1 MFFKNLKLGVKTALT
16 TSVILVVSFVALGF
30 YYVSEASKIL
40 VDRANQSVR
49 FLAEGR
55 SKNIALELNDV
66 HRTLVN
72 YANYFSQDGYAFI
85 QNSTAKEL
93 EDNVRKLC
101 ENNAFV
107 YQAFLVIMHG
117 GKPATSYDSVQKSNG
132 EFASNVNNPLIL
144 HSNLLQ
150 QVISTRSMARTLTDK
165 HDLME
170 GVSSFGFTIAAPI
183 FDSHNNLVAVAGLY
197 VSFGYIQDKYFPTD
211 TGENGF
217 LMGSR
222 NRIFAINK
230 DHSLQGKVFTDVML
244 DQEAKRVV
252 AFREKAEADQT
263 LITSF
268 YSNVL
273 NEEII
278 LALHTFR
285 PFKDP
290 KMGHNWVI
298 GSVISKAKV
307 YGYVRHTQMVIIA
320 IGLSALLIAIIAMHF
335 YIQRQI
341 VWRVNRVVQTLT
353 GFFRLLNH
361 EENVEVQIYKSTQ
374 NDEIGWMLDGI
385 NSNIAKIQKTFRHDN
400 DAVVE
405 VTQLTSNVQKGIIVA
420 NKEHASANTPK
431 LAELIKVVHAMVE
444 SLENKIGSDLNKIL
458 AVVHAYQKL
467 DFTPQIQGAKGD
479 VELSI
484 NQLGTEIT
492 KMLTTSSEFANMLST
507 KALNLKASMDKLSES
522 SANQS
527 QGIKE
532 TTQNIEVITQN
543 ISDVSLKSDEMIA
556 QSQDIKS
563 VVEIIRDIA
572 EQTNLLALN
581 AAIEAARAGEHG
593 RGFAVVADE
602 VRKLAERTQKSLSEI
617 ETNINV
623 LVQSIADNST
633 AIKNQANAVQDINKA
648 MSAFDT
654 QLGHNLDIAKEC
666 LGISQDIEHIANDIL
681 EDTSKKKF

>member
-1 MFFKNLKLGVKTALT
+1 MFFKNLKLGAKTALT
-16 TSVILVVSFVALGF
+16 TSAILVFSFVALGF
-30 YYVSEASKIL
+30 YYVSEVSKIL
-40 VDRANQSVR
+40 VDKANQSVR
-49 FLAEGR
+49 VLAESR
-55 SKNIALELNDV
+55 SKNITLELSDV
-66 HRTLVN
+66 YRTLTN
-72 YANYFSQDGYAFI
+72 YTNYFSQDGYSFI
-85 QNSTAKEL
+85 QHSTAKEL

-107 YQAFLVIMHG
+107 YQAFLVFVHG
-117 GKPATSYDSVQKSNG
+117 SKPTTSYDSVQKSDG
-132 EFASNVNNPLIL
+132 GFASNVNNPLIL
-144 HSNLLQ
+144 HSNLVQ
-150 QVISTRSMARTLTDK
+150 QVINTRSIARTYTDK
-165 HDLME
+165 RNLME
-170 GVSSFGFTIAAPI
+170 GMSSFGFFIAAPI
-183 FDSHNNLVAVAGLY
+183 FDSHNNLVAVAGLF
-197 VSFGYIQDKYFPTD
+197 VSFEYIQDKYFPTG
-211 TGENGF
+211 TEENGF

-244 DQEAKRVV
+244 DQEAKKAI
-252 AFREKAEADQT
+252 AFREKAEAGKT

-273 NEEII
+273 DENII

-298 GSVISKAKV
+298 GSVISKGKV
-307 YGYVRHTQMVIIA
+307 YSYVRHTQMVIIA

-335 YIQRQI
+335 YIQKQI

-353 GFFRLLNH
+353 SFFRLLNH
-361 EENVEVQIYKSTQ
+361 EEVDVQMYQSTQ
-374 NDEIGWMLDGI
+374 NDEIGWMLDSI
-385 NSNIAKIQKTFRHDN
+385 NSNITKIQKVFHDDN

-405 VTQLTSNVQKGIIVA
+405 TTQLTSNVQKGIIVA
-420 NKEHASANTPK
+420 DKEHTSANTPK

-444 SLENKIGSDLNKIL
+444 SLEKKVGSDLNKIL

-522 SANQS
+522 STNQS

-648 MSAFDT
+648 MIAFDA

>member
-1 MFFKNLKLGVKTALT
+1 MFFKNLKLGAKTALT
-16 TSVILVVSFVALGF
+16 TSAILVFSFVALGF
-30 YYVSEASKIL
+30 YYVSEVSKIL
-40 VDRANQSVR
+40 VDKANQSVR
-49 FLAEGR
+49 VLAESR
-55 SKNIALELNDV
+55 SKNITLELSDV
-66 HRTLVN
+66 YRTLTN
-72 YANYFSQDGYAFI
+72 YTNYFSQDGYSFI
-85 QNSTAKEL
+85 QHSTAKEL

-117 GKPATSYDSVQKSNG
+117 DKPSISYDSVQKSNG
-132 EFASNVNNPLIL
+132 EIISNSNNPIIL
-144 HSNLLQ
+144 RSNLVQ
-150 QVISTRSMARTLTDK
+150 QVINTRSMARTLTDK
-165 HDLME
+165 RDLME
-170 GVSSFGFTIAAPI
+170 GMSSFGFSIAAPI
-183 FDSHNNLVAVAGLY
+183 FDSHNNLVAVAGLF
-197 VSFGYIQDKYFPTD
+197 VSFEYIQDKYFPTN

-244 DQEAKRVV
+244 DQEAKKAI
-252 AFREKAEADQT
+252 AFREKAEAGKT

-273 NEEII
+273 DEDII

-298 GSVISKAKV
+298 GSVISKGKV
-307 YGYVRHTQMVIIA
+307 YSYVRHTQMVIIA
-320 IGLSALLIAIIAMHF
+320 IGLSALLVAIIAMHF
-335 YIQRQI
+335 YIQKQI

-353 GFFRLLNH
+353 SFFKLLNH
-361 EENVEVQIYKSTQ
+361 EEVDVQMYQSTQ

-385 NSNIAKIQKTFRHDN
+385 NSNITKIQKVFHDDN

-405 VTQLTSNVQKGIIVA
+405 TTQLTSNVQKGIIVA
-420 NKEHASANTPK
+420 DKEHTSANTPK

-444 SLENKIGSDLNKIL
+444 SLEKKVGSDLNKIL

-522 SANQS
+522 STNQS

-648 MSAFDT
+648 MIAFDA

>member
-1 MFFKNLKLGVKTALT
+1 MFFKNLKLGAKTALT
-16 TSVILVVSFVALGF
+16 TSAILVFSFVALGF
-30 YYVSEASKIL
+30 YYVSEVSKIL
-40 VDRANQSVR
+40 VDKANQSVR
-49 FLAEGR
+49 VLAESR
-55 SKNIALELNDV
+55 SKNITLELSDV
-66 HRTLVN
+66 YRTLTN
-72 YANYFSQDGYAFI
+72 YTNYFSQDGYSFI
-85 QNSTAKEL
+85 QHSTAKEL

-117 GKPATSYDSVQKSNG
+117 DKPSISYDSVQKSNG
-132 EFASNVNNPLIL
+132 EIISNSNNPIIL
-144 HSNLLQ
+144 RSNLVQ
-150 QVISTRSMARTLTDK
+150 QVINTRSMARTLTDK
-165 HDLME
+165 RDLME
-170 GVSSFGFTIAAPI
+170 GMSSFGFSIAAPI
-183 FDSHNNLVAVAGLY
+183 FDSHNNLVAVAGLF
-197 VSFGYIQDKYFPTD
+197 VSFEYIQDKYFPTN

-244 DQEAKRVV
+244 DQEAKKAI
-252 AFREKAEADQT
+252 AFREKAEAGKT

-273 NEEII
+273 DEDII

-298 GSVISKAKV
+298 GSVISKGKV
-307 YGYVRHTQMVIIA
+307 YSYVRHTQMVIIA

-335 YIQRQI
+335 YIQKQI

-353 GFFRLLNH
+353 SFFRLLNH
-361 EENVEVQIYKSTQ
+361 EEVDVQMYQSTQ
-374 NDEIGWMLDGI
+374 NDEIGWMLDSI
-385 NSNIAKIQKTFRHDN
+385 NSNITKIQKVFHDDN

-405 VTQLTSNVQKGIIVA
+405 TTQLTSNVQKGIIVA
-420 NKEHASANTPK
+420 DKEHTSANTPK

-444 SLENKIGSDLNKIL
+444 SLEKKVGSDLNKIL

-522 SANQS
+522 STNQS

-563 VVEIIRDIA
+563 VVEIIGDIA

-648 MSAFDT
+648 MIAFDA

>member
-1 MFFKNLKLGVKTALT
+1 M
-16 TSVILVVSFVALGF
+16 
-30 YYVSEASKIL
+30 
-40 VDRANQSVR
+40 
-49 FLAEGR
+49 
-55 SKNIALELNDV
+55 
-66 HRTLVN
+66 
-72 YANYFSQDGYAFI
+72 
-85 QNSTAKEL
+85 
-93 EDNVRKLC
+93 
-101 ENNAFV
+101 
-107 YQAFLVIMHG
+107 
-117 GKPATSYDSVQKSNG
+117 
-132 EFASNVNNPLIL
+132 
-144 HSNLLQ
+144 
-150 QVISTRSMARTLTDK
+150 
-165 HDLME
+165 
-170 GVSSFGFTIAAPI
+170 
-183 FDSHNNLVAVAGLY
+183 
-197 VSFGYIQDKYFPTD
+197 
-211 TGENGF
+211 
-217 LMGSR
+217 
-222 NRIFAINK
+222 
-230 DHSLQGKVFTDVML
+230 
-244 DQEAKRVV
+244 
-252 AFREKAEADQT
+252 
-263 LITSF
+263 
-268 YSNVL
+268 
-273 NEEII
+273 
-278 LALHTFR
+278 HTFR

-298 GSVISKAKV
+298 GSVISKGKV
-307 YGYVRHTQMVIIA
+307 YSYVRHTQMVIIA

-335 YIQRQI
+335 YIQKQI

-353 GFFRLLNH
+353 SFFRLLNH
-361 EENVEVQIYKSTQ
+361 EEVDVQMYQSTQ
-374 NDEIGWMLDGI
+374 NDEIGWMLDSI
-385 NSNIAKIQKTFRHDN
+385 NSNITKIQKVFHDDN

-405 VTQLTSNVQKGIIVA
+405 TTQLTSNVQKGIIVA
-420 NKEHASANTPK
+420 DKEHTSANTPK

-444 SLENKIGSDLNKIL
+444 SLEKKVGSDLNKIL

-522 SANQS
+522 STNQS

-648 MSAFDT
+648 MIAFDA

>member
-1 MFFKNLKLGVKTALT
+1 MFFKNLKLGAKTALT
-16 TSVILVVSFVALGF
+16 TSAILVFSFVALGF
-30 YYVSEASKIL
+30 YYVSEVSKIL
-40 VDRANQSVR
+40 VDKANQSVQV
-49 FLAEGR
+49 LAESR
-55 SKNIALELNDV
+55 SKNITLELSDV
-66 HRTLVN
+66 YRTLTN
-72 YANYFSQDGYAFI
+72 YTNYFSQDGYSFI
-85 QNSTAKEL
+85 QHSTAKEL
-93 EDNVRKLC
+93 MDNVRKLC

-107 YQAFLVIMHG
+107 YQAFLVILHG
-117 GKPATSYDSVQKSNG
+117 DKPSISYDSVQKSNG
-132 EFASNVNNPLIL
+132 EIISNSNNPIIL
-144 HSNLLQ
+144 RSNLVQ
-150 QVISTRSMARTLTDK
+150 QVINTRSMARTLTDK
-165 HDLME
+165 RDLME
-170 GVSSFGFTIAAPI
+170 GMSSFGFSIAAPI
-183 FDSHNNLVAVAGLY
+183 FDSHNNLVAVAGLF
-197 VSFGYIQDKYFPTD
+197 VSFEYIQDKYFPTN

-230 DHSLQGKVFTDVML
+230 DHSLQGKAFTDVML
-244 DQEAKRVV
+244 DQEAKKAI
-252 AFREKAEADQT
+252 AFREKAEAGKT

-273 NEEII
+273 DEDII

-298 GSVISKAKV
+298 GSVISKGKV
-307 YGYVRHTQMVIIA
+307 YSYVRHTQMVIIA

-335 YIQRQI
+335 YIQKQI

-353 GFFRLLNH
+353 SFFRLLNH
-361 EENVEVQIYKSTQ
+361 EEIDVQMYQSTQ
-374 NDEIGWMLDGI
+374 NDEIGWMLDSI
-385 NSNIAKIQKTFRHDN
+385 NSNITKIQKVFHDDN

-405 VTQLTSNVQKGIIVA
+405 TTQLTSNVQKGIIVA
-420 NKEHASANTPK
+420 DKEHTSANTPK

-444 SLENKIGSDLNKIL
+444 SLEKKVGSDLNKIL

-522 SANQS
+522 STNQS

-648 MSAFDT
+648 MIAFDA

-666 LGISQDIEHIANDIL
+666 WVLAKTSSISL
-681 EDTSKKKF
+681 MTS

>member
-1 MFFKNLKLGVKTALT
+1 MFFKNLKLGAKTALT
-16 TSVILVVSFVALGF
+16 TSAILVFSFVALGF
-30 YYVSEASKIL
+30 YYVSEVSKIL
-40 VDRANQSVR
+40 VDKANQSVR
-49 FLAEGR
+49 VLAESR
-55 SKNIALELNDV
+55 SKNITLELSDV
-66 HRTLVN
+66 YRTLTN
-72 YANYFSQDGYAFI
+72 YTNYFSQDGYSFI
-85 QNSTAKEL
+85 QHSTAKEL

-117 GKPATSYDSVQKSNG
+117 DKPSISYDSVQKSNG
-132 EFASNVNNPLIL
+132 EIISNSNNPLIL
-144 HSNLLQ
+144 RSNLVQ
-150 QVISTRSMARTLTDK
+150 QVINTRSMARTLTDK
-165 HDLME
+165 RDLME
-170 GVSSFGFTIAAPI
+170 GMSSFGFSIAAPI
-183 FDSHNNLVAVAGLY
+183 FDSHNNLVAVAGLF
-197 VSFGYIQDKYFPTD
+197 VSFEYIQDKYFPTN

-244 DQEAKRVV
+244 DQETKKAI
-252 AFREKAEADQT
+252 AFREKAEAGKT

-273 NEEII
+273 DEDII

-290 KMGHNWVI
+290 KMGRNWVI
-298 GSVISKAKV
+298 GSVISKGKV
-307 YGYVRHTQMVIIA
+307 YSYVRHTQMVIIA

-335 YIQRQI
+335 YIQKQI

-353 GFFRLLNH
+353 SFFRLLNH
-361 EENVEVQIYKSTQ
+361 EEVDVQMYQSTQ
-374 NDEIGWMLDGI
+374 NDEIGWMLDSI
-385 NSNIAKIQKTFRHDN
+385 NSNITKIQKVFHDDN

-405 VTQLTSNVQKGIIVA
+405 TTQLTSNVQKGIIVA
-420 NKEHASANTPK
+420 DKEHTSANTPK

-444 SLENKIGSDLNKIL
+444 SLEKKVGSDLNKIL

-522 SANQS
+522 STNQS

-648 MSAFDT
+648 MIAFDA